1 MLRSFAIDAGALRAL
16 PTDQA
21 GGMAPAAVWLDLV
34 APTPEEERVVEDAL
48 GIGIPTRAEAG
59 GLQIS
64 DRLTV
69 RDGVLYMSALV
80 PTGADPARPLVP
92 VTFVRTGERLITVRY
107 SSVDSLDPFIAR
119 QTGREAALGGAG
131 DLFAGLLEAIVD
143 RIAERLE
150 AVGTALGHLSR
161 GIFHHQAALARRT
174 GKHLPVH
181 RRARR
186 LQAIIEEL
194 GTQHEIAAMLRQCLQ
209 SLIRLAAF
217 SNEHADDGL
226 RRRLKAIETDL
237 HSVADHNTALTA
249 EMEFML
255 DATVGLI
262 GIQQN
267 KVIYILSIVG
277 VVLTPPVLVA
287 SIYGM
292 NFHNMPELGWRY
304 GYGWGLGLM
313 LVSAIGPYLIFK
325 LRGWL

>member
-1 MLRSFAIDAGALRAL
+1 MLRGYAIEAGALRAL
-16 PTDQA
+16 PMGPA
-21 GGMAPAAVWLDLV
+21 GGIAPSAVWIDLV
-34 APTPEEERVVEDAL
+34 APSPEEERAIEDAL

-64 DRLTV
+64 DRLAV
-69 RDGVLYMSALV
+69 RDGAFYMSALV

-119 QTGREAALGGAG
+119 QSSGEAALGGAG
-131 DLFAGLLEAIVD
+131 DLFAALLETIVD

-150 AVGTALGHLSR
+150 QVGTALGHLSH
-161 GIFHHQAALARRT
+161 GIFHHQTALARRT
-174 GKHLPVH
+174 GRHLSVD
-181 RRARR
+181 RRTRR
-186 LQAIIEEL
+186 LQAMIEEL
-194 GTQHEIAAMLRQCLQ
+194 GTQHEITAMLRQCLQ
-209 SLIRLAAF
+209 SLLRLAAF
-217 SNEHADDGL
+217 SKEHADDGL

-237 HSVADHNTALTA
+237 HSVAEHNTALAA

-313 LVSAIGPYLIFK
+313 LVSAVGPFLIFK
-325 LRGWL
+325 FRGWL